1 MRLTL
6 TVLPGRLALCR
17 LAPDAALPLAALRG
31 PFWSLTGTAEEL
43 SLVCPEAAA
52 PAAARCEPGWRALRV
67 EGPLDLALTGV
78 MAAIAAPLAA
88 AGVPIL
94 PIASFATD
102 YVLVRAPQLTAAVTA
117 LRGAG
122 MIVDDSA

>member
-17 LAPDAALPLAALRG
+17 LAPGAALPLTALRG
-31 PFWSLTGTAEEL
+31 PFWSLTGSAEEL

-52 PAAARCEPGWRALRV
+52 PATARCEPGWRALRV

-78 MAAIAAPLAA
+78 IAAIAAPLAA
-88 AGVPIL
+88 AGLPIL
-94 PIASFATD
+94 PIASFDTD
-102 YVLVRAPQLTAAVTA
+102 YVLVRAAQLTAAVTA

-122 MIVDDSA
+122 MIVDDNA